1 VSSIERFIGFT
12 SGIGQFS
19 PNALDKI
26 NVDET
31 IDAYAASIGVPPSV
45 VATNEQVAQIRE
57 NRAQQQAMA
66 QQMQMAQ
73 AAVGGAQA
81 LGNTPMDDNSAL
93 AALAGGGQ

>member
-1 VSSIERFIGFT
+1 M
-12 SGIGQFS
+12 
-19 PNALDKI
+19 
-26 NVDET
+26 DET

-57 NRAQQQAMA
+57 QRAQQQAMA

-81 LGNTPMDDNSAL
+81 LGNTPIDDNSAL